1 MTLLVMNAADRE
13 QFAQHTIDMGLTN
26 GYALLTPG
34 QYQSFSNKGVD
45 SQGLPLLG
53 IISSLPFFAPSALMS
68 DYTAKAAAECP
79 NNDTTEYN
87 VMFV

>member
-68 DYTAKAAAECP
+68 DYTAKAAAKCP

-87 VMFV
+87 VMFM

>member
-26 GYALLTPG
+26 GYALLTPAAF
-34 QYQSFSNKGVD
+34 YHFTNKGVD

-53 IISSLPFFAPSALMS
+53 IITSMAYYAPSALMS

-87 VMFV
+87 VMFM

>member
-1 MTLLVMNAADRE
+1 MTCVVIHAAVQE

-34 QYQSFSNKGVD
+34 QYQGFSNKGVD

-53 IISSLPFFAPSALMS
+53 IITSMAYYAPSALMS